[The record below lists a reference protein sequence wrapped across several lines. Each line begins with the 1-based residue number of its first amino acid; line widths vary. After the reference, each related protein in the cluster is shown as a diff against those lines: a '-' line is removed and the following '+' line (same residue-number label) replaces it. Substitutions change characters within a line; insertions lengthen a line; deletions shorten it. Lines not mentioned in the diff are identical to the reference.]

1 MLFCSQVKCILHLT
15 AEDDVD
21 EIGCVISVKCILHWT
36 AGGDVENLGLKITS
50 LVIFP
55 NGIDGGD
62 LDEMIDFQIT

>member
-1 MLFCSQVKCILHLT
+1 MT

>member
-1 MLFCSQVKCILHLT
+1 MR
-15 AEDDVD
+15 
-21 EIGCVISVKCILHWT
+21 WT